1 MSEPPPS
8 ASSGPQPLT
17 VPKTRTSRTW
27 IGIAIGL
34 FLLLLVII
42 FVAQNQND
50 SKLNFLWIHGTVPV
64 GLTILLAF
72 VVGGLCVVLIGTARL
87 TQLRLMARRHR
98 RQEAKAASAGS

>member
-1 MSEPPPS
+1 MSEPPG
-8 ASSGPQPLT
+8 SGPPPLK
-17 VPKTRTSRTW
+17 VPQTRTSRTW
-27 IGIAIGL
+27 IGVGVGL

-42 FVAQNQND
+42 FVAQNQHD

-72 VVGGLCVVLIGTARL
+72 VVGGLCIVLIGTARL

-98 RQEAKAASAGS
+98 REEAKAGS